1 MPSAKTYA
9 VSRAKVGQYAAE
21 HATYP
26 LTVVLVSGYVY
37 DEMHEDLAEIT
48 GELSGGGYAR
58 QTLTGVTLTA
68 NEGVTFLNADDVTF
82 PALTAADIDGVILAS
97 DRGADSASPL
107 VAYFQIAP
115 TDVTA
120 ADLPVAWNAAG
131 IVQVTPQNGIVL
143 TVAGVEPDSNGDVPL
158 GDLRTAL
165 DIANDEA
172 GAVYTVAA
180 FVDDIDPVVGDFT
193 TLDILNEYG
202 ETYAAG
208 FARSALTGKRV
219 CVYSGDYGSR
229 IFTITSS
236 GPCPEVTPAPETG
249 EVVTA
254 GNSADA
260 AGHIWKAVAWN
271 DEAGGYGDSTMPPTL
286 LRAGSYRFDSDAFAD
301 SSTFDRA
308 VANARLTP
316 YCGWAYDG
324 GGTESLIDDS
334 RTGDDPGF
342 YLPNLPLMDTIDGR
356 TFPGTGV
363 GVVAARNMA
372 NGLNG
377 FFEGCHIGDNVQG
390 EVISADSFADP
401 KPEAGDVIFVR
412 TAELNGRWT
421 EDTMFAGTLTTVDT
435 TTGSEVWIT
444 TDDSMDTDFVDPE
457 NFSGGGGGDV
467 ATDAIF
473 DAKGDLAVGTG
484 ANTAAKLTAGAN
496 DTILMAASGEATGLK
511 WANAS
516 TARTALGL
524 AIGTDVQAYDADLAA
539 VAALA
544 PSNDD
549 VLQRKAGAWTNRT
562 LAQLSTDLRL
572 TQMAYKTVDESVT
585 SSTTVQDDDH
595 LTFAIGANETWYC
608 EFNLS
613 ASGGTTGD
621 LKVTVTMP
629 SGATS
634 ELVVTGVASGGTTAQ
649 NSIGVITSSA
659 SSEVVCGLQA
669 GTGNRN
675 AVSIEGCVFNSSTA
689 GNVTLQWAQGTSDG
703 TATTVR
709 KGSTVIYRRLA

>member
-1 MPSAKTYA
+1 MS
-9 VSRAKVGQYAAE
+9 
-21 HATYP
+21 
-26 LTVVLVSGYVY
+26 
-37 DEMHEDLAEIT
+37 IT
-48 GELSGGGYAR
+48 EPAPI
-58 QTLTGVTLTA
+58 
-68 NEGVTFLNADDVTF
+68 DVTVTPQVITVETPTSGSAQGTIHTVSAF
-82 PALTAADIDGVILAS
+82 VADID
-97 DRGADSASPL
+97 
-107 VAYFQIAP
+107 
-115 TDVTA
+115 
-120 ADLPVAWNAAG
+120 
-131 IVQVTPQNGIVL
+131 
-143 TVAGVEPDSNGDVPL
+143 PD
-158 GDLRTAL
+158 
-165 DIANDEA
+165 
-172 GAVYTVAA
+172 
-180 FVDDIDPVVGDFT
+180 GDFT
-193 TLDILNEYG
+193 TLDIVNEYG
-202 ETYAAG
+202 ETYAPDI
-208 FARSALTGKRV
+208 ARSVFVDGRV
-219 CVYSGDYGSR
+219 CVYSGTYGGR
-229 IFTITSS
+229 IYTITAS
-236 GPCPEVTPAPETG
+236 GACPEFTPAPEMG
-249 EVVTA
+249 ELVTA
-254 GNSADA
+254 VNASSTTA
-260 AGHIWKAVAWN
+260 HVWKAIAWN
-271 DEAGGYGDSTMPPTL
+271 DGAGGYGDTSSVPNL
-286 LRAGSYRFDSDAFAD
+286 LRAGSYRFDTDEFVN

-324 GGTESLIDDS
+324 NGTDSLIDDT

-342 YLPNLPLMDTIDGR
+342 YLPNSPLMDTIDGR
-356 TFPGTGV
+356 TFPNTGV

-377 FFEGCHIGDNVQG
+377 FFEGCHIGDSVQG
-390 EVISADSFADP
+390 QTISADSFADP

-412 TAELNGRWT
+412 TVELNGRWT
-421 EDTMFAGTLTTVDT
+421 EETMFAGTVVTVDT
-435 TTGSEVWIT
+435 ITGSELWVT

-457 NFSGGGGGDV
+457 NSAGGSGDV
-467 ATDAIF
+467 VGPASATADSLARF
-473 DAKGDLAVGTG
+473 DGTTGKLLKNGAV
-484 ANTAAKLTAGAN
+484 
-496 DTILMAASGEATGLK
+496 
-511 WANAS
+511 
-516 TARTALGL
+516 
-524 AIGTDVQAYDADLAA
+524 IGTDVQAYDGDLAA
-539 VAALA
+539 IAALA

-549 VLQRKAGAWTNRT
+549 IIQRKSGAWTNRT

-613 ASGGTTGD
+613 ASGGATGD
-621 LKVTVTMP
+621 LRVTVTMP